1 MKVCKRRRKIELNH
15 FEFFQNLVVL
25 SLAKLRKETSVLSRY
40 SRCVLHLDCSK
51 GKVTVNAR
59 CMAIPPDV
67 SDQRN
72 WIQR

>member
-1 MKVCKRRRKIELNH
+1 MKVCTRRRKIELNH

-40 SRCVLHLDCSK
+40 SRCILHLDSSK
-51 GKVTVNAR
+51 GKGTVKAR
-59 CMAIPPDV
+59 GMPSDV